1 MSKIDNFPDTL
12 PEHFIDSLTEP
23 KVHSIFSDILHIL
36 PEFSVNIAMSVAL
49 ATTFIA
55 IFFFTYVKDVERK
68 IVLKNVNY
76 IVDDLAEGIVPFL
89 PKELKKQLYYNLDKI
104 ELPNMDVIDKQ
115 VVDDNHKLLIKSGKL
130 FGISFVVLMII
141 AFFISKI
148 YNLDF
153 YELLITNILL
163 LCAIAFTEYAFL
175 NIVIFEWI
183 SADPNKVK
191 SEVIKSVVFDK

>member
-1 MSKIDNFPDTL
+1 MSKLNSFPNTL
-12 PEHFIDSLTEP
+12 PDHLIDSLSEP
-23 KVHSIFSDILHIL
+23 KVDSILSKILHIL

-76 IVDDLAEGIVPFL
+76 IVDDLAEGVVPFL
-89 PKELKKQLYYNLDKI
+89 PKEIKKQLYHNLDEIK
-104 ELPNMDVIDKQ
+104 LPNMDAIDKQ
-115 VVDDNHKLLIKSGKL
+115 VADDNNKLLTKSAKL
-130 FGISFVVLMII
+130 FGISFVILMII

-153 YELLITNILL
+153 FELLITNILL

-191 SEVIKSVVFDK
+191 SEVIKAVVLD

>member
-1 MSKIDNFPDTL
+1 MSKIDNFSNTL
-12 PEHFIDSLTEP
+12 SDNFIDSLTEP
-23 KVHSIFSDILHIL
+23 KVHSIFSDIFHIL

-68 IVLKNVNY
+68 IVVKNVNY
-76 IVDDLAEGIVPFL
+76 IVDDLAEGVVPFL

-104 ELPNMDVIDKQ
+104 KLPNMDAVDKK
-115 VVDDNHKLLIKSGKL
+115 VADDNNKLLVKSAKL
-130 FGISFVVLMII
+130 FGTSFIILMVV
-141 AFFISKI
+141 AFFISKT
-148 YNLDF
+148 YNLNF
-153 YELLITNILL
+153 YELFITNLLL

-175 NIVIFEWI
+175 NVVIFEWI

-191 SEVIKSVVFDK
+191 SEVIKSVVLD